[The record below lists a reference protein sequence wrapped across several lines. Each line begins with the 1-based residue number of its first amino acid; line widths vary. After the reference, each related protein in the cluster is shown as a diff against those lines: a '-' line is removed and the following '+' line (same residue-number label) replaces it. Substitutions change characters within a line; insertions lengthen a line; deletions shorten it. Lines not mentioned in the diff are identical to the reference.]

1 MLKYKNECIAMVC
14 AISANSAKDS
24 ALAHLYAYLYHMC
37 MYICSTVM
45 NVVEPIEPATKSLA
59 CTAMRKSVN
68 RLSGVILRH

>member
-1 MLKYKNECIAMVC
+1 MVC

-24 ALAHLYAYLYHMC
+24 ALAHLYAYLYHMR

-45 NVVEPIEPATKSLA
+45 NVVEPIEPAWP